1 MVFLTMKFI
10 QFLSLR
16 TLLKIQEWQYSILK
30 IDKICQAY
38 IGQSKSIN
46 SETRFMKQGGT
57 NENLKTSIVM
67 GYKELS
73 LICNSCRKNRNKG
86 YLEAN
91 YGIIRVKSN

>member
-1 MVFLTMKFI
+1 
-10 QFLSLR
+10 
-16 TLLKIQEWQYSILK
+16 
-30 IDKICQAY
+30 
-38 IGQSKSIN
+38 
-46 SETRFMKQGGT
+46 MKQGGT